1 MFTLPLSIIK
11 ILDIAFLSMIQ
22 FSFAIITNVI
32 LDKIFLPESEPV
44 DEKPNVFI
52 DFIILCLII
61 AFLVSVSY
69 VGKNFPKYI
78 PSPFQSWG

>member
-52 DFIILCLII
+52 D
-61 AFLVSVSY
+61 
-69 VGKNFPKYI
+69 PRH
-78 PSPFQSWG
+78 PSIKPE